1 MYAGF
6 PKLQVTEVQ
15 PPVDEEKE
23 KFDESG
29 CVLCTEF
36 PVPQTVRLTFPA
48 VCALLYNARGATSSH
63 NIFGDVI
70 GLQIGDS
77 VSITDVRFQPRI
89 DVEEDD
95 RMSQEEFSERLR
107 KERELLRHDMSVQEA
122 AYTDEFLDTNAIGQF
137 VVCSARFDPYSKR
150 TMDKLRDLHDQ
161 GLPAILLTYDPF
173 RTSLLGRPYIRA
185 FTPTDAYYK
194 YDVLV
199 SKERGYQRRRGLAGY
214 AKESGIT
221 KHGALHEIQV
231 KLDVDAFHK
240 LNLRHI
246 QVNPVTDTFKAME
259 SMAVANYIEAL
270 LSSIRSNTEQLKSKL
285 DYEGNAKD
293 NSNVPVGQDAETML
307 LMKHLREQT
316 DHLDALCD
324 SALLYSSLLRDL

>member
-6 PKLQVTEVQ
+6 PKLPVTEAQ
-15 PPVDEEKE
+15 PAVDEEKE

-29 CVLCTEF
+29 CVMCTEF
-36 PVPQTVRLTFPA
+36 PLPKTVQLSFPA
-48 VCALLYNARGATSSH
+48 VCALLYNARSATSSQ

-70 GLQIGDS
+70 GLQIGDA

-89 DVEEDD
+89 DVEEED
-95 RMSQEEFSERLR
+95 RMSQEEFTERLR
-107 KERELLRHDMSVQEA
+107 KERELLRNDMNIHEA
-122 AYTDEFLDTNAIGQF
+122 AYSDEFLDTNAIGQF
-137 VVCSARFDPYSKR
+137 VVCSARFNPYSKR

-161 GLPAILLTYDPF
+161 SQPAILLIYDPF

-185 FTPTDAYYK
+185 FTPTEAYYK

-199 SKERGYQRRRGLAGY
+199 SKERSYQRRRGLAGY

-221 KHGALHEIQV
+221 KHGALHEIPV

-240 LNLRHI
+240 LNLLHI
-246 QVNPVTDTFKAME
+246 HTNPVTDTFKAIE
-259 SMAVANYIEAL
+259 SLAVGNYIEAL
-270 LSSIRSNTEQLKSKL
+270 LSSIRSNTEQLKSNL
-285 DYEGNAKD
+285 DKEGNAKD
-293 NSNVPVGQDAETML
+293 NGNVPVGQDAETML

-324 SALLYSSLLRDL
+324 SELLYSSLLRDL